1 MWMINARPTISPE
14 EPRSLPTSG
23 FHTVDPDRLVEEEEL
38 PDYKA
43 DRFYPVHLGE
53 IFEERYQVLG
63 KLGFG
68 SSSTVWLARDLKD
81 HQYVTL
87 KVYVH
92 TSAVHRE
99 LPVYQHISPYIKS
112 ATSHR
117 GRHNI
122 RQLLNSFTINGPDG
136 KHIVLVFQAAQMSL
150 RDMKVVFF
158 PNGFDERFVK
168 GAIIELLQA
177 LDFLH
182 SYGKVVHTDVHS
194 GNMLLGLYDSSLLRI
209 LEDAELKAPVARK
222 LISHSRTIYL
232 SRLSKPKEGPML
244 LSDFGETRIGPG
256 PHPGDIMP
264 LEYRAPETLLYVTWS
279 YPVDIWSVGLTG
291 LNFGMTNGEWL
302 SPVPI
307 PEGRTLES
315 LETRLEDKE
324 GFLRFIRRALTWMPE
339 QRATARELLQD
350 PWLLGKTTQGLGLSQ
365 SPVSTGSLFGQSTA
379 EQPAQAQAQAQ
390 APSLFAPKSNATGS
404 LQPPSGLSIFGQT
417 SSAQTGQTPGT
428 TTVPPPSQP
437 AYFSSLLEKGKK
449 RPLSS
454 FQNVSSVEL
463 PSLQLGLDDI
473 RKSARGLGAS
483 GPRNAANKPVV
494 TEHRILSS
502 LTASGIS
509 PGQVLH
515 DLHAFDTQTD
525 ANNAAL
531 QGVDSRPMREKIG
544 HFGLKVQKLNEMR
557 IQERTFPVLREF
569 AEAQKVADTDV
580 PKQLLEAYHALI
592 SITNEPASSVGYFEP
607 GALRPRQFAKDYG
620 EDSPGSVDALKMR
633 RQIIAGSRKHLER
646 TFYKE
651 LEEAIAR
658 NPREAQLGGVPT
670 IINKIRAYIRL
681 RAARKDLAPDG
692 TELQMV
698 NDDYCWILIFY
709 LLRCGFIEEA
719 AEYVSR
725 DQGFRSMDYKFVTYM
740 TTYAQHRRL
749 PRDLQQKIGA
759 EYQQRLRN
767 APENTIDPYR
777 MACYKIIGRCDLTH
791 RRLDGLG
798 QGVEDWMWLQ
808 FALAREDTRA
818 EEVAGDIFG
827 LEDIKKDIVEIGQ
840 RVFPKGQETP
850 GAYGI
855 YFLLQILGGMFEQA
869 IAYLGSYAPI
879 DAVHFAIALDY
890 YGLLRINFAAL
901 IMQYTREFRL
911 GNVEAA
917 IDYFTLICLNTDIPG
932 ELGKSQATVCHEA
945 LREFILETRDFA
957 KLLGDIRSDGT
968 RIKGVIEQ
976 RLKLINLDDQEE
988 FLKAV
993 TVQAAAVA
1001 DDKGLTADAVLLYHL
1016 AEEYD
1021 NVVTILNRILSDAVA
1036 VPLGEAAIKI
1046 EPVKPRTGAQ
1056 HQPPESAHAE
1066 PGSSLSLTSVDDP
1079 VVLAKN
1085 MISLYNTNALYYQ
1098 KIHPINREACGLLL
1112 RMMETKAKVEAGQW
1126 APALDDINN
1135 LQILPLTAQGSVN
1148 YVRSAVQAFTSLP
1161 PVIARNAG
1169 NLIMWS
1175 ITCISRERERMYS
1188 GVYENDMRQTL
1199 VQELVVMAKD
1209 LMVFSGMIKYK
1220 LPPRV
1225 YETLA
1230 KAAGDIGLNL

>member
-1 MWMINARPTISPE
+1 M
-14 EPRSLPTSG
+14 
-23 FHTVDPDRLVEEEEL
+23 F
-38 PDYKA
+38 
-43 DRFYPVHLGE
+43 
-53 IFEERYQVLG
+53 
-63 KLGFG
+63 
-68 SSSTVWLARDLKD
+68 
-81 HQYVTL
+81 
-87 KVYVH
+87 
-92 TSAVHRE
+92 
-99 LPVYQHISPYIKS
+99 
-112 ATSHR
+112 
-117 GRHNI
+117 
-122 RQLLNSFTINGPDG
+122 
-136 KHIVLVFQAAQMSL
+136 
-150 RDMKVVFF
+150 
-158 PNGFDERFVK
+158 
-168 GAIIELLQA
+168 
-177 LDFLH
+177 
-182 SYGKVVHTDVHS
+182 
-194 GNMLLGLYDSSLLRI
+194 
-209 LEDAELKAPVARK
+209 
-222 LISHSRTIYL
+222 
-232 SRLSKPKEGPML
+232 
-244 LSDFGETRIGPG
+244 
-256 PHPGDIMP
+256 
-264 LEYRAPETLLYVTWS
+264 
-279 YPVDIWSVGLTG
+279 
-291 LNFGMTNGEWL
+291 
-302 SPVPI
+302 
-307 PEGRTLES
+307 
-315 LETRLEDKE
+315 
-324 GFLRFIRRALTWMPE
+324 
-339 QRATARELLQD
+339 
-350 PWLLGKTTQGLGLSQ
+350 QGLGLSQ
-365 SPVSTGSLFGQSTA
+365 SPASAGGSIFGSGTAGEQPAKRGAFDMASPAQAQRPSLFAPTGASNTQSQPQSLFTNNTGSLQNPPGSTMFGQSTA
-379 EQPAQAQAQAQ
+379 QPGQAQGTAALPSQSTVTPSITVSQPA
-390 APSLFAPKSNATGS
+390 
-404 LQPPSGLSIFGQT
+404 
-417 SSAQTGQTPGT
+417 
-428 TTVPPPSQP
+428 QP

-463 PSLQLGLDDI
+463 PNLQLGLDDI
-473 RKSARGLGAS
+473 RKSARGLGT
-483 GPRNAANKPVV
+483 GEPRSTHKPAV
-494 TEHRILSS
+494 ENRMLSS

-509 PGQVLH
+509 PGQVIH
-515 DLHAFDTQTD
+515 DLHTFDAQTGANAGPAPPVPEQEYFDPDNQKFLRRVQQRGREAMIAESLARARRDFDTFLEDKVSLNWDEQRQKIYGHFGLASKD
-525 ANNAAL
+525 
-531 QGVDSRPMREKIG
+531 DSRTGSFGVSRGRTARDEPADNLSASRRSVFGRSGLSKSIIGSASVGGSASIFADPASRPTPSPTQQGGDSRFMREKIG
-544 HFGLKVQKLNEMR
+544 QFGLKVQKLNEMR
-557 IQERTFPVLREF
+557 LQERTFPVLREF
-569 AEAQKVADTDV
+569 AEAEKVAESDV
-580 PKQLLEAYHALI
+580 PKQLFEAYHALI

-620 EDSPGSVDALKMR
+620 EDSPTSMDALRMR
-633 RQIIAGSRKHLER
+633 KQIIAGSRKHLER
-646 TFYKE
+646 SFYKE
-651 LEEAIAR
+651 VEDSIAK

-767 APENTIDPYR
+767 APENTVDPYR
-777 MACYKIIGRCDLTH
+777 MACYKIIGRCDLSH

-827 LEDIKKDIVEIGQ
+827 LEDIKKDIAEIGQ

-850 GAYGI
+850 GAYGV

-869 IAYLGSYAPI
+869 VSYLGSYAPI

-890 YGLLRINFAAL
+890 YGLLRVSDFYTSGDELLSFTTRQLPQINFASL

-917 IDYFTLICLNTDIPG
+917 VDYFTLICLNTDLPG
-932 ELGKSQATVCHEA
+932 ELGKSQAAVCHEA

-968 RIKGVIEQ
+968 RIRGVIEQ

-1021 NVVTILNRILSDAVA
+1021 NVVSILNRILSDAVA
-1036 VPLGEAAIKI
+1036 VSLGEAAIKL
-1046 EPVKPRTGAQ
+1046 EPIKPRTGGNQ
-1056 HQPPESAHAE
+1056 HQQPGSPHAE
-1066 PGSSLSLTSVDDP
+1066 PGSSFSLTAVEDP
-1079 VVLAKN
+1079 VILAKN
-1085 MISLYNTNALYYQ
+1085 MIGLYNTNALYYQ

-1112 RMMETKAKVEAGQW
+1112 RMMETKSKVEAGQW

-1135 LQILPLTAQGSVN
+1135 LQILPLTAQGSIT
-1148 YVRSAVQAFTSLP
+1148 YVRSAAQAFSSLP
-1161 PVIARNAG
+1161 PVIARNTG
-1169 NLIMWS
+1169 SLIMWS

-1188 GVYENDMRQTL
+1188 GAYENDMRQTL
-1199 VQELVVMAKD
+1199 VNELLVMAKD

-1230 KAAGDIGLNL
+1230 KVGGDIGLAL

>member
-1 MWMINARPTISPE
+1 M
-14 EPRSLPTSG
+14 
-23 FHTVDPDRLVEEEEL
+23 F
-38 PDYKA
+38 
-43 DRFYPVHLGE
+43 
-53 IFEERYQVLG
+53 
-63 KLGFG
+63 
-68 SSSTVWLARDLKD
+68 
-81 HQYVTL
+81 
-87 KVYVH
+87 
-92 TSAVHRE
+92 
-99 LPVYQHISPYIKS
+99 
-112 ATSHR
+112 
-117 GRHNI
+117 
-122 RQLLNSFTINGPDG
+122 
-136 KHIVLVFQAAQMSL
+136 
-150 RDMKVVFF
+150 
-158 PNGFDERFVK
+158 
-168 GAIIELLQA
+168 
-177 LDFLH
+177 
-182 SYGKVVHTDVHS
+182 
-194 GNMLLGLYDSSLLRI
+194 
-209 LEDAELKAPVARK
+209 
-222 LISHSRTIYL
+222 
-232 SRLSKPKEGPML
+232 
-244 LSDFGETRIGPG
+244 
-256 PHPGDIMP
+256 
-264 LEYRAPETLLYVTWS
+264 
-279 YPVDIWSVGLTG
+279 
-291 LNFGMTNGEWL
+291 
-302 SPVPI
+302 
-307 PEGRTLES
+307 
-315 LETRLEDKE
+315 
-324 GFLRFIRRALTWMPE
+324 
-339 QRATARELLQD
+339 
-350 PWLLGKTTQGLGLSQ
+350 QGLGLSQ
-365 SPVSTGSLFGQSTA
+365 SPASTGGSLFGQGAASDQQPA
-379 EQPAQAQAQAQ
+379 KRGAFDMASPAQAQR
-390 APSLFAPKSNATGS
+390 PSLFAPTGASNTQSQPQTQSQSQSLFGGQPALGGNMNTTGGLQS
-404 LQPPSGLSIFGQT
+404 LSGSTMFGQP
-417 SSAQTGQTPGT
+417 SAQTTQAQTTALPSQST
-428 TTVPPPSQP
+428 ATPSVTVSQPTQP

-454 FQNVSSVEL
+454 FQNGSSVEL
-463 PSLQLGLDDI
+463 PNLQLGLDDI
-473 RKSARGLGAS
+473 RKSARGLGTGEPKS
-483 GPRNAANKPVV
+483 THKPAV
-494 TEHRILSS
+494 ESRMLSS

-509 PGQVLH
+509 PGQVIH
-515 DLHAFDTQTD
+515 DLHTFDAQTGVNASPAPAPEQEYFDPDNQKFLRRVQQRGREAMIAESLARARRDFDTFLEDKVSLNWDEQRQKIYEHFGLASRD
-525 ANNAAL
+525 DNRSGSFGASR
-531 QGVDSRPMREKIG
+531 GVDGGRTARDEPAGHLSATRRSVFGRSGLSKSIIGSASVGGSASIFADSAGRPTLTPAQQGGDSRFMREKIG
-544 HFGLKVQKLNEMR
+544 QFGLKVQKLNEMR
-557 IQERTFPVLREF
+557 LQERTFPVLREF
-569 AEAQKVADTDV
+569 AEAEKVAESDV
-580 PKQLLEAYHALI
+580 PKQLFDAYHALI

-620 EDSPGSVDALKMR
+620 EDGPTSIDALKMR
-633 RQIIAGSRKHLER
+633 KQIIAGSRKHLER
-646 TFYKE
+646 SFYKE
-651 LEEAIAR
+651 VEDSIAK

-709 LLRCGFIEEA
+709 LLRCGFIEDA

-767 APENTIDPYR
+767 APENTVDPYR
-777 MACYKIIGRCDLTH
+777 MACYKIIGRCDLSH

-827 LEDIKKDIVEIGQ
+827 LEDIKKDIAEIGQ

-869 IAYLGSYAPI
+869 VSYLGSYAPI

-890 YGLLRINFAAL
+890 YGLLRVSDFYTSGDELLSFTTRQLPQINFASL

-917 IDYFTLICLNTDIPG
+917 VDYFTLICLNTDLPG
-932 ELGKSQATVCHEA
+932 ELGKSQAAVCHEA

-957 KLLGDIRSDGT
+957 KLLGDIRSDGS
-968 RIKGVIEQ
+968 RIKGLIEQ

-1021 NVVTILNRILSDAVA
+1021 NVVSILNRILSDAVA
-1036 VPLGEAAIKI
+1036 VSLGESAIKL
-1046 EPVKPRTGAQ
+1046 EPIKPRTGSQ
-1056 HQPPESAHAE
+1056 HQQSGSAFVE
-1066 PGSSLSLTSVDDP
+1066 PGSSLSLTAVEDP
-1079 VVLAKN
+1079 VILAKN

-1112 RMMETKAKVEAGQW
+1112 RMMETKSKVESGQW

-1135 LQILPLTAQGSVN
+1135 LQILPLTAQGSIT
-1148 YVRSAVQAFTSLP
+1148 YVRSAAQAFSSLP
-1161 PVIARNAG
+1161 PVIARNTG

-1175 ITCISRERERMYS
+1175 ITCINRERERMYS
-1188 GVYENDMRQTL
+1188 GAYENDMRQTL

-1230 KAAGDIGLNL
+1230 KVGGDNGLAL